1 MKKSTLIMIL
11 SLVLAVALGVGGTLA
26 YLTDT
31 EDDINVMTVG
41 KVDIDLIEQ
50 QRDGNGGLEPFEDGK
65 VLLPLVGSA
74 QGEKDE
80 MGMPTASNYVDK
92 IISVSNKNASSDAW
106 VRLLVGFPVDME
118 REGTAN
124 GPLHWNLGNKFT
136 GVDDQYDA
144 AGWSED
150 WELVETEETF
160 EHDGI
165 QYKVYAFNYKHIL
178 APGAETDTAAVTG
191 FYLDSRVD
199 WDDETNEY
207 FMYIDGVKKMVSGMA
222 ADGSVYIPV
231 VAQAVQASGF
241 ETYEEAFE
249 TAELPINPWAADE
262 SLLDEMPV
270 TVSSVDEL
278 EAALEEIKNSED
290 NKVKTVKLAAGE
302 YDEINVPEGLSNAK
316 IIGVPGTV
324 VGHLDLR
331 DSQGV
336 MVSGITFDA
345 AKAQPVYGA
354 KGAQKDYVASI
365 SGGSDNGARAPKFVQ
380 VTGCTFTGEG
390 ADNYV
395 PICFEDQGRPTSRL
409 ETINISDN
417 KFECDAFN
425 YVRINYAQAGEIY
438 VVNNIF
444 GGEGYSTEHN
454 TMNFTGNA
462 AHLTIQNNKI
472 YNWNVEKNAIGT
484 SRQGSNM
491 INVSIKGNTF
501 SNDALVGEG
510 GVVELKSSYTA
521 SNCTVDISGNTYA
534 GELTYTDA
542 TAPIVKP

>member
-74 QGEKDE
+74 QGVKDE

-106 VRLLVGFPVDME
+106 VRLLVGFPVEME
-118 REGTAN
+118 QEGTAN

-150 WELVETEETF
+150 WDLDETEEIF

-165 QYKVYAFNYKHIL
+165 KYKVYAFNYKHIL

-199 WDDETNEY
+199 WDDETNKY

-241 ETYEEAFE
+241 ETYEEAFK

-262 SLLDEMPV
+262 SLLDEIPVLVSNVEELVAAFEDLNANITLTEDIELTGEWKPIGDKEAKIYYTGTFDGNGHEISGLQISDGDYVSFFGAIDGATIKNV
-270 TVSSVDEL
+270 TVSGSVTGEN
-278 EAALEEIKNSED
+278 AAGIVARMESGRIENCTSNVDVSGSTKAGGIVCMTNVNGCVISNCVNNGDVDGGDSGIGGIVGYANATTIVENCENHGDIALNSSAKYAGGIIGYATSNANSASNGSD
-290 NKVKTVKLAAGE
+290 VIGCANYGKVKGTNSTG
-302 YDEINVPEGLSNAK
+302 G
-316 IIGVPGTV
+316 IIGIATGTFWSI
-324 VGHLDLR
+324 DNCSNNTE
-331 DSQGV
+331 DAD
-336 MVSGITFDA
+336 ITGGSF
-345 AKAQPVYGA
+345 GA
-354 KGAQKDYVASI
+354 ILGNQNGSIVI
-365 SGGSDNGARAPKFVQ
+365 SGCTNTA
-380 VTGCTFTGEG
+380 TG
-390 ADNYV
+390 
-395 PICFEDQGRPTSRL
+395 L
-409 ETINISDN
+409 KTIGN
-417 KFECDAFN
+417 K
-425 YVRINYAQAGEIY
+425 
-438 VVNNIF
+438 
-444 GGEGYSTEHN
+444 
-454 TMNFTGNA
+454 
-462 AHLTIQNNKI
+462 
-472 YNWNVEKNAIGT
+472 
-484 SRQGSNM
+484 
-491 INVSIKGNTF
+491 
-501 SNDALVGEG
+501 
-510 GVVELKSSYTA
+510 
-521 SNCTVDISGNTYA
+521 
-534 GELTYTDA
+534 
-542 TAPIVKP
+542 